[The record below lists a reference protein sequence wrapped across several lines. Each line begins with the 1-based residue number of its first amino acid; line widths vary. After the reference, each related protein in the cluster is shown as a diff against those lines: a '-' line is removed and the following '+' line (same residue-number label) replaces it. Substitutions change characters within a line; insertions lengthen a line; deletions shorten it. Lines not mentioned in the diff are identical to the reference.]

1 VKGSHLEFILKINVL
16 ILVII
21 YSTSSGKRQWN
32 ILSRYISIRQAILY
46 IRIKYNINNTNII
59 LSIIGLRV
67 GLVLSS
73 YINVKNK
80 CRNMILYRKQVELSD
95 YLHYIINKVKKI
107 SMLVLLRDINYGG
120 RISRLCYLIPVL
132 VQTIFI
138 YMVYYIYYN
147 ISIISYKLIIISIII
162 INIEWPLVIV
172 YEYIYLSNISIYN
185 NLLYNVALLIFL
197 EILLFIGFYWLYIN
211 NIIHSSYNSSI
222 NEIISYTIIDSIN
235 ANSNELCLI
244 SIISNLLILLYVT
257 LILQMVHKYIGISND
272 MNNHN
277 SSSNASL
284 LIVYIYNNVLIL
296 YNSIRSIVL
305 SSKNILGTL
314 ILGISII
321 LYSSINITCI
331 IGHIYRLVLGISND
345 MNSNSN
351 NSIDV
356 LIILLI
362 IKYSNRYIS
371 SNNNNIYINIYTLAL
386 LIKDIIK
393 NKLYMHHFMKYMN
406 KMINK
411 SVIIGIKD
419 IAFMNKLFKI
429 LSIYCNVWYISS
441 SNNGIDIIKLQY
453 IDDKNI
459 RIIVDE
465 KEITSNYNKIDIIS
479 DMDNIISITYNLYID
494 NKCVFSAYL
503 YKASI

>member
-1 VKGSHLEFILKINVL
+1 
-16 ILVII
+16 
-21 YSTSSGKRQWN
+21 
-32 ILSRYISIRQAILY
+32 
-46 IRIKYNINNTNII
+46 
-59 LSIIGLRV
+59 
-67 GLVLSS
+67 
-73 YINVKNK
+73 
-80 CRNMILYRKQVELSD
+80 
-95 YLHYIINKVKKI
+95 
-107 SMLVLLRDINYGG
+107 MLVLLRDINYGG

-272 MNNHN
+272 MNSNSHN
-277 SSSNASL
+277 SSSSASL
-284 LIVYIYNNVLIL
+284 LVYIYNNVLIL
-296 YNSIRSIVL
+296 YSSIRSIVL

-314 ILGISII
+314 ILGISIMI
-321 LYSSINITCI
+321 YNIYITYI
-331 IGHIYRLVLGISND
+331 IRHIYGLVLV
-345 MNSNSN
+345 M
-351 NSIDV
+351 SIIFLLIIDI
-356 LIILLI
+356 IILLI
-362 IKYSNRYIS
+362 IKYRYIS
-371 SNNNNIYINIYTLAL
+371 SNNNNIYINIYTLAM

-393 NKLYMHHFMKYMN
+393 NKLYMHHFIKYMN

-419 IAFMNKLFKI
+419 ITFMNKLFKI
-429 LSIYCNVWYISS
+429 LSIYSNVWYISS

-479 DMDNIISITYNLYID
+479 DMDNIISITYNLFID